1 MEYVGLDKIIKDLNW
16 EVVYEADN
24 IQDVKIYSSEII
36 RPGLQMVGYYE
47 KYSPERLQI
56 MGSAEWYYYNQ
67 LDPVSRYESIDRLFS
82 CPIPCMVLTRDL
94 PVFPELILLAKKHN
108 RSILRTHKVTSKLI
122 NQFISYIDL
131 MLAPEATLHGVLVEV
146 YGMGV
151 LIMGKSG
158 VGKSETALDLVI
170 RGHRLVSDDTV
181 DIKKVEEG
189 LRGEAPDLTRHFME
203 IRGIG
208 ILDIERLYGVSAV
221 KHFEYIDLVVELEIW
236 DANKEYD
243 RIGLDEEYM
252 DILDVKVSKVT
263 VPVRP
268 GRNIAMI
275 VEVAARNYRQKG
287 LGYNAAE
294 ELNNRIKAKI
304 ESRKKVTDKWFLK

>member
-1 MEYVGLDKIIKDLNW
+1 MEYVGLDKIIKDLDW

-24 IQDVKIYSSEII
+24 IEEVKIYSSEII
-36 RPGLQMVGYYE
+36 RPGLQMVGFYE

-56 MGSAEWYYYNQ
+56 MGSAEWYYYNE
-67 LDPVSRYESIDRLFS
+67 LDPVSRYESIDKLFS

-94 PVFPELILLAKKHN
+94 PVFPELIELAKKHN
-108 RSILRTHKVTSKLI
+108 RTILRTHKVTSKLI

-131 MLAPEATLHGVLVEV
+131 LLAPEVTLHGVLIEV

-221 KHFEYIDLVVELEIW
+221 KPFEYIDLVVELEIW
-236 DANKEYD
+236 DASKEYD

-268 GRNIAMI
+268 GRNIGMI
-275 VEVAARNYRQKG
+275 VEVAARNFRQKG
-287 LGYNAAE
+287 LGYSAAE
-294 ELNNRIKAKI
+294 ELNNRIRAKI
-304 ESRKKVTDKWFLK
+304 ENRKKGLGK

>member
-1 MEYVGLDKIIKDLNW
+1 MEYVGLDRIIKDLNW
-16 EVVYEADN
+16 EVLYEADN
-24 IQDVKIYSSEII
+24 IKDVKIYSSEII

-67 LDPVSRYESIDRLFS
+67 LEASARYESIDKLFS
-82 CPIPCMVLTRDL
+82 HPIPCMVLSRNLD
-94 PVFPELILLAKKHN
+94 VFPELIELAKKHN
-108 RSILRTHKVTSKLI
+108 RTILRTDKVTSKLI

-131 MLAPEATLHGVLVEV
+131 MLAPETSVHGVLVEV

-151 LIMGKSG
+151 LIIGKSG

-181 DIKKVEEG
+181 EIKKVDEG
-189 LRGEAPDLTRHFME
+189 LRGEAPELTRHFME

-221 KHFEYIDLVVELEIW
+221 KHYENIDLIVELETW
-236 DANKEYD
+236 DATKEYD

-252 DILDVKVSKVT
+252 DILGVNVSKVT

-268 GRNIAMI
+268 GRNIGMI

-287 LGYNAAE
+287 LGYNSAE
-294 ELNNRIKAKI
+294 ELNKRIRTKI
-304 ESRKKVTDKWFLK
+304 ESRKKGLSN

>member
-1 MEYVGLDKIIKDLNW
+1 MKYVGLDRIIKDLNW

-56 MGSAEWYYYNQ
+56 MGSAEWYYYNE
-67 LDPVSRYESIDRLFS
+67 LDPLSRYESIDRLFS

-94 PVFPELILLAKKHN
+94 PVFPELIELAKKHN

-122 NQFISYIDL
+122 NQFISYVDL
-131 MLAPEATLHGVLVEV
+131 MLAPEVTLHGVLVEV

-151 LIMGKSG
+151 LIVGKSG

-170 RGHRLVSDDTV
+170 RGHRLVSDDLV

-189 LRGEAPDLTRHFME
+189 LRGEAPELTRHFME

-221 KHFEYIDLVVELEIW
+221 KHFEYIDLVVELETW
-236 DANKEYD
+236 DAGKEYD
-243 RIGLDEEYM
+243 RIGLDEDYM
-252 DILDVKVSKVT
+252 EILDMKVTKVT

-268 GRNIAMI
+268 GRNIGMI
-275 VEVAARNYRQKG
+275 VEVAVRNYRQKG

-294 ELNNRIKAKI
+294 ELNNRIMAKI
-304 ESRKKVTDKWFLK
+304 EDRKKGLEK

>member
-1 MEYVGLDKIIKDLNW
+1 MEYVGLDKIIKDLEW
-16 EVVYEADN
+16 EVVYSADN
-24 IQDVKIYSSEII
+24 IEEVKIYSSEII

-56 MGSAEWYYYNQ
+56 MGSAEWYYYNE
-67 LDPVSRYESIDRLFS
+67 LDSSARYERIDKLFS
-82 CPIPCMVLTRDL
+82 YPIPCIVLTRDL
-94 PVFPELILLAKKHN
+94 PVFPELIQLAKKHN
-108 RSILRTHKVTSKLI
+108 RTILRTHKVTSKLI

-131 MLAPEATLHGVLVEV
+131 MLAPEVTLHGVLIEV

-170 RGHRLVSDDTV
+170 RGHRLVSDDSV

-189 LRGEAPDLTRHFME
+189 LRGEAPELTRHFME

-221 KHFEYIDLVVELEIW
+221 KHFEYIDLVVELETW
-236 DANKEYD
+236 DAGKEYD

-268 GRNIAMI
+268 GRNIGMI
-275 VEVAARNYRQKG
+275 VEVAARNFRQKG

-294 ELNNRIKAKI
+294 ELNKRIRVNIENRKNGLGK
-304 ESRKKVTDKWFLK
+304 

>member
-1 MEYVGLDKIIKDLNW
+1 MEYVGLDKIIKDLEW
-16 EVVYEADN
+16 EVVYSADN
-24 IQDVKIYSSEII
+24 IEEVKIYSSEII

-56 MGSAEWYYYNQ
+56 MGSAEWYYYNE
-67 LDPVSRYESIDRLFS
+67 LDSSARYESIDKLFS
-82 CPIPCMVLTRDL
+82 YPIPCIVLTRDL
-94 PVFPELILLAKKHN
+94 PVFPELIQLAKKHN
-108 RSILRTHKVTSKLI
+108 RTILRTHKVTSKLI

-131 MLAPEATLHGVLVEV
+131 MLAPEVTLHGVLIEV

-170 RGHRLVSDDTV
+170 RGHRLVSDDSV

-189 LRGEAPDLTRHFME
+189 LRGEAPELTRHFME

-221 KHFEYIDLVVELEIW
+221 KHFEYIDLVVELETW
-236 DANKEYD
+236 DAGKEYD
-243 RIGLDEEYM
+243 GIGLDEEYM

-268 GRNIAMI
+268 GRNIGMI
-275 VEVAARNYRQKG
+275 VEVAARNFRQKG

-294 ELNNRIKAKI
+294 ELNKRIRVNIENRKNGLGK
-304 ESRKKVTDKWFLK
+304 

>member
-1 MEYVGLDKIIKDLNW
+1 MEYVGLDKITKDLKW
-16 EVVYEADN
+16 EIVYEADN
-24 IQDVKIYSSEII
+24 FGEVKIYSSEII
-36 RPGLQMVGYYE
+36 RPGLQMVGYYD

-56 MGSAEWYYYNQ
+56 MGSAEWYYYNE
-67 LDPVSRYESIDRLFS
+67 LDPVSRYESIDKLFS
-82 CPIPCMVLTRDL
+82 YPIPCMVLTRDL
-94 PVFPELILLAKKHN
+94 PVFPELIELAKKHN
-108 RSILRTHKVTSKLI
+108 RTILRTHKVTSKLI
-122 NQFISYIDL
+122 NQFISYVDL
-131 MLAPEATLHGVLVEV
+131 MLAPEVTLHGVLIEV

-181 DIKKVEEG
+181 DIKQVEEG

-221 KHFEYIDLVVELEIW
+221 KHFEYIDLVVELETW
-236 DANKEYD
+236 DASKEYD

-263 VPVRP
+263 VQVRP
-268 GRNIAMI
+268 GRNIGMI

-294 ELNNRIKAKI
+294 ELNKRIKTKI
-304 ESRKKVTDKWFLK
+304 ENRKKGLGE

>member
-24 IQDVKIYSSEII
+24 IEEVKIYSSEII
-36 RPGLQMVGYYE
+36 RPGLQMVGFYE

-56 MGSAEWYYYNQ
+56 MGSAEWYYYNE
-67 LDPVSRYESIDRLFS
+67 LDPVSRYESIDKLFS

-94 PVFPELILLAKKHN
+94 PVFPELIELAKKHN
-108 RSILRTHKVTSKLI
+108 RTILRTHKVTSKLI

-131 MLAPEATLHGVLVEV
+131 LLAPEVTLHGVLIEV

-221 KHFEYIDLVVELEIW
+221 KPFEYIDLVVELEIW
-236 DANKEYD
+236 DASKEYD

-252 DILDVKVSKVT
+252 DILDVKVSKVI

-268 GRNIAMI
+268 GRNIGMI
-275 VEVAARNYRQKG
+275 VEVAARNFRQKG
-287 LGYNAAE
+287 LGYSAAE
-294 ELNNRIKAKI
+294 ELNNRIRAKI
-304 ESRKKVTDKWFLK
+304 ENRKKGLGK

>member
-1 MEYVGLDKIIKDLNW
+1 MEYVGLDKIIKDLKW
-16 EVVYEADN
+16 EIVFGADN
-24 IQDVKIYSSEII
+24 IQEVKIYSSEII

-67 LDPVSRYESIDRLFS
+67 LDPVSRYESIDKLFS

-94 PVFPELILLAKKHN
+94 PVFPELLELAKKHN
-108 RSILRTHKVTSKLI
+108 RTILRTHKVTSKLI

-131 MLAPEATLHGVLVEV
+131 MLAPEVTLHGVLVEV

-151 LIMGKSG
+151 LIIGKSG

-221 KHFEYIDLVVELEIW
+221 KHFEYIDLVVELETW
-236 DANKEYD
+236 DSSKEYD

-268 GRNIAMI
+268 GRNIGMI

-294 ELNNRIKAKI
+294 ELNNRIRAKI
-304 ESRKKVTDKWFLK
+304 ENRKKGLGE

>member
-24 IQDVKIYSSEII
+24 IQEVKIYSSEII
-36 RPGLQMVGYYE
+36 RPGLQMVGFYE

-56 MGSAEWYYYNQ
+56 MGSAEWYYYNE
-67 LDPVSRYESIDRLFS
+67 LDPVSRYESIDKLFS

-94 PVFPELILLAKKHN
+94 PVFPELIELAKKHN
-108 RSILRTHKVTSKLI
+108 RTILRTHKVTSKLI

-131 MLAPEATLHGVLVEV
+131 LLAPEVTLHGVLIEV

-221 KHFEYIDLVVELEIW
+221 KPFEYIDLVVELEIW
-236 DANKEYD
+236 DASKEYD

-268 GRNIAMI
+268 GRNIGMI
-275 VEVAARNYRQKG
+275 VEVAARNFRQKG
-287 LGYNAAE
+287 LGYSAAE
-294 ELNNRIKAKI
+294 ELNNRIRAKI
-304 ESRKKVTDKWFLK
+304 ENRKKGLGK